1 MYQLMLVLLV
11 VAAILQLWKKD
22 AKLNKIFFVLLTGT
36 LIFMQF
42 FRYGQGSDYWGYCRI
57 YAAAPFKRGFLI
69 DWYKCDVHAEAGF
82 KFLINIFTALGLPS
96 ILFYG
101 IFNTFLIAFVIYAIK
116 QYSPYGNVSLMLFY
130 PTFYLSYVLSGVR
143 QAMVTAI
150 FLAFGLKLLHKR
162 KYLYYF
168 LLVLVCATIHSM
180 ALFFLILLPIKWI
193 KEKWIVLCVPIAWI
207 GGLLVMLTPIH
218 TWLGMLPGLGR
229 LATVELSI
237 GGLGERTLMFGI
249 ISFLYWYGEKKNET
263 ISFLYKIYGIG
274 YLVAMA
280 GMVTAYGSQRITMSF
295 KAVEILLIPML
306 LAECGKVL
314 YRKAIMLAVAGISVI
329 MTLKNL
335 HFYTEEYNAF
345 TYPYRTIW
353 TDKNEED
360 LELESVVK
368 EWEKKFDDAY
378 ELIRLDKL
386 GLLEE

>member
-11 VAAILQLWKKD
+11 VAAIMQLWKKD

-69 DWYKCDVHAEAGF
+69 DWYTCDVHAEVGF

-101 IFNTFLIAFVIYAIK
+101 IFNTVLIAFVIYAIK
-116 QYSPYGNVSLMLFY
+116 QYSSYGNVSLLLFY

-143 QAMVTAI
+143 QGMVTAI
-150 FLAFGLKLLHKR
+150 FLAFGLNLLR
-162 KYLYYF
+162 NGKYVKYI
-168 LLVLVCATIHSM
+168 LLTLLCSTIHSM
-180 ALFFLILLPIKWI
+180 AVFFLVLLPIKWL
-193 KEKWIVLCVPIAWI
+193 KEKWVVLCVPIALL

-218 TWLGMLPGLGR
+218 TWMGGLLGVER
-229 LATVELSI
+229 LNTVELSI

-249 ISFLYWYGEKKNET
+249 ISFLFWYGEKKSNT
-263 ISFLYKIYGIG
+263 ITFLYKVYGVG
-274 YLVAMA
+274 YLIAIA
-280 GMVTAYGSQRITMSF
+280 GMVTAYGSQRITMPL
-295 KAVEILLIPML
+295 KAVEIILIPML

-314 YRKAIMLAVAGISVI
+314 YQKALLLCVVGISAV

-335 HFYTEEYNAF
+335 HFYTEEYNAL

-353 TDKNEED
+353 NKKDEED
-360 LELESVVK
+360 LENEKIVE
-368 EWEKKFDDAY
+368 EWKTKFNDVYDIMELRRVQEK
-378 ELIRLDKL
+378 
-386 GLLEE
+386 